1 MVSTAISVLAISVA
15 IWLLKLIVR
24 GLSVAVTG
32 ARLGETYA
40 WSGGSMS
47 TREPLAETVEYLKIR
62 KDYLR

>member
-32 ARLGETYA
+32 AWLGETCA

-47 TREPLAETVEYLKIR
+47 TPLAETVEYIKTR